1 MSYYHYTKGCHL
13 PSIVKDGFIKTTKV
27 LLDKNEKSAV
37 WLTKSPV
44 WDSAC
49 NIGKI
54 INANKLISGK
64 IYPADAIESITVT
77 DDYMKKEVGMC
88 RILISETI
96 PVITWAKHKH
106 VSGISESMWNAIDT
120 HSRSIGSPV
129 DKWICSFS
137 PIPNEYWEGI
147 EMYIDNVWVKWNN
160 SIPIE
165 DFVELCLSCN
175 GKKIKREEVKK
186 HLGNEFRKKE
196 NDFINEYLGDI
207 IEFWKANK
215 HKSGYIEIYITPD
228 YKPYPGGFRFHKKK
242 RIRKSEF
249 KALGKSETDTYALV
263 HFLWED
269 TFTQYKLAL
278 PYELVRNPELEN

>member
-1 MSYYHYTKGCHL
+1 MVRFSG
-13 PSIVKDGFIKTTKV
+13 SIIKH
-27 LLDKNEKSAV
+27 EKSAV

-54 INANKLISGK
+54 INGNKLISGK
-64 IYPADAIESITVT
+64 IYPSDAIESITVT

-137 PIPNEYWEGI
+137 PIPKEYWEGI
-147 EMYIDNVWVKWNN
+147 EMYVDNVWVRWDEK
-160 SIPIE
+160 IPIE
-165 DFVELCLSCN
+165 EFVELCLSCN
-175 GKKIKREEVKK
+175 GKQI
-186 HLGNEFRKKE
+186 KKE
-196 NDFINEYLGDI
+196 VVGEHLEYESLIKESEFINKYLGDI
-207 IEFWKANK
+207 IEFWETVK
-215 HKSGYIEIYITPD
+215 HKKGYIEIFVKPNYTPYD
-228 YKPYPGGFRFHKKK
+228 WGFTFIETRIKKSSFQVV
-242 RIRKSEF
+242 RESR
-249 KALGKSETDTYALV
+249 TNRYALV
-263 HFLWED
+263 HFLWEA
-269 TFTQYKLAL
+269 THTQYKLAL
-278 PYELVRNPELEN
+278 AYELVIKPELEN